1 MNFGTLKD
9 IFTEKLIESYSSE
22 DETLKK
28 HGKDLYKKFLKV
40 IKESETLKTAFIVF
54 KNIENNTIKSEV
66 SATEY
71 LKESISLFDVFKGK
85 NSLNFEIEKLTSLL
99 ESKGIDYKSKEVKTV
114 HKDLQNLIT
123 SPKNVHTLTKIQE
136 AKEGVVSWLIS
147 KKEENSEENSSEY
160 VRENINIKKFLE
172 IVTNKFN
179 EKYKDSLTEEEKN
192 ILKVL
197 RENDQK
203 KVKIL
208 VSGLVKE
215 NVSLVNQYLEE
226 NTDNITIKSKLLETK
241 DAIYKIAEDD
251 KSFSTNV
258 LKLYELKKNIEKC

>member
-1 MNFGTLKD
+1 MNFGTVKD
-9 IFTEKLIESYSSE
+9 IFTLKLIESYSSE
-22 DETLKK
+22 DDVLIEY
-28 HGKDLYKKFLKV
+28 GKDLYKKFLNT
-40 IKESETLKTAFIVF
+40 IKESKTLKTAFIVF
-54 KNIENNTIKSEV
+54 KNIETKTLSSEI
-66 SATEY
+66 SANEY
-71 LKESISLFDVFKGK
+71 LKESIKLFKNKKSLTK
-85 NSLNFEIEKLTSLL
+85 EINKLTNLL
-99 ESKGIDYKSKEVKTV
+99 ESNGIDYKDSKTTKL
-114 HKDLQNLIT
+114 HIDIQNLIT
-123 SPKNVHTLTKIQE
+123 SPTNVGTLQKLQE
-136 AKEGVVSWLIS
+136 AREDVVSWLIS
-147 KKEENSEENSSEY
+147 EKETIELEENY
-160 VRENINIKKFLE
+160 INKNVNPKKFLE
-172 IVTNKFN
+172 IATNKFN

-215 NVSLVNQYLEE
+215 NVSLVNRYLEE